1 MPWKV
6 RDAMSLRQEFVE
18 FAESPELNFAQ
29 LCRRFGISR
38 KTGYKWLSRHR
49 EQGMKGLEDESRRPH
64 HSPRRS
70 PAKLEKAV
78 VELRRQRPTWGGRKI
93 RRRLLDKGWPEGAV
107 CAASTITEIVRRHG
121 LLGYPTSS
129 APGGWKR
136 FEASEPNE
144 LWQMD
149 FKGHFEIQFGRCHP
163 LTVLDDCS
171 RFSVKLAACSNEQ
184 TRTVKHE
191 LTDIFRRYGLPWQML
206 MDNGSPW
213 GSDERHQYTP
223 LTAWLIRLGVN
234 PIHARPYHPQ
244 TLGKDERFHRT
255 LKADLLTR
263 RRFRT
268 LEDCQSHFDAWRTVY
283 NFERPHESLG
293 MKTPS
298 AIYKPSRRAF
308 PESLPP
314 IDYGPDVH
322 VRKVDAS
329 ARITFK
335 GRVIRVG
342 KPFVG
347 EHVALKHTSIDGILE
362 VYFCHHR
369 IRQVDLTSPK
379 TSALTDDTRY

>member
-1 MPWKV
+1 MDRGHRLHPYGDMGYTFAACFPPRQGGGMPWKV

-149 FKGHFEIQFGRCHP
+149 FKGHFEIQFG
-163 LTVLDDCS
+163 
-171 RFSVKLAACSNEQ
+171 
-184 TRTVKHE
+184 
-191 LTDIFRRYGLPWQML
+191 
-206 MDNGSPW
+206 
-213 GSDERHQYTP
+213 
-223 LTAWLIRLGVN
+223 
-234 PIHARPYHPQ
+234 
-244 TLGKDERFHRT
+244 
-255 LKADLLTR
+255 
-263 RRFRT
+263 
-268 LEDCQSHFDAWRTVY
+268 
-283 NFERPHESLG
+283 
-293 MKTPS
+293 
-298 AIYKPSRRAF
+298 
-308 PESLPP
+308 
-314 IDYGPDVH
+314 
-322 VRKVDAS
+322 
-329 ARITFK
+329 
-335 GRVIRVG
+335 
-342 KPFVG
+342 
-347 EHVALKHTSIDGILE
+347 
-362 VYFCHHR
+362 
-369 IRQVDLTSPK
+369 
-379 TSALTDDTRY
+379 